1 MLIIPALAACGHSE
15 DPAAGSVT
23 IKTEK
28 PAKNKG
34 DQDEVKQGAVKMK
47 EITAHLQEVLEQKN
61 TEKIKS
67 LGKKLNDHWL
77 SFENGVRDRFP
88 LLYTKV
94 EKYEQPIFAQ
104 STLEKPN
111 LMEMKEQAN
120 GLQAALDQ
128 LKNAKESNRQTSEV
142 LKKAVKQY
150 HDYVVDQT
158 DHLVATTKGFVEAVK
173 SGDLKKAK
181 ALYPE
186 ARVYYERIEPVAES
200 FGDLDP
206 KIDARINDVDDKS
219 NWTGFHRL
227 EKALWKDQSLDG
239 QKKYAD
245 QLLKDV
251 KHLQRKV
258 ENIDLQPDQVVAGSM
273 ELLNEAAISKITGE
287 EERYSH
293 LDLVD
298 LAANVEG
305 SEAVYHAIVPALQG
319 NNKQL
324 ADKLDKRFRTI
335 HKTLQNDRKNDQY
348 VSYDKLNKDEIRE
361 LSHKLSQLSELM
373 AQTANIF

>member
-1 MLIIPALAACGHSE
+1 MIPALAACSNSE
-15 DPAAGSVT
+15 DQAAT
-23 IKTEK
+23 KTETSDK
-28 PAKNKG
+28 DKNRG
-34 DQDEVKQGAVKMK
+34 YENEIKQGAVQMKKM
-47 EITAHLQEVLEQKN
+47 TAKLQEALKQGDK
-61 TEKIKS
+61 EKAKS
-67 LGKKLNDHWL
+67 LGKEINDHWL

-104 STLEKPN
+104 ASLEKPD
-111 LMEMKEQAN
+111 LAEMKGQAK
-120 GLQAALDQ
+120 GLQSTLDQ
-128 LKNAKESNRQTSEV
+128 LKNAKETTQKSSRV
-142 LKKAVKQY
+142 LHKAVKQY
-150 HDYVVDQT
+150 QNYVLEQT
-158 DHLVATTKGFVEAVK
+158 DHLVNTTKDFVAAVK
-173 SGDLKKAK
+173 AGDVKKAK
-181 ALYPE
+181 EIYPE

-219 NWTGFHRL
+219 SWTGFHRL

-239 QKKYAD
+239 QKQYAD
-245 QLLKDV
+245 QLLEDV
-251 KHLQRKV
+251 NHLQTKV
-258 ENIDLQPDQVVAGSM
+258 KKIDLKPDQVVAGSM

-305 SEAVYHAIVPALQG
+305 SEAVYHAIVPALQD

-324 ADKLDKRFRTI
+324 ADKLDKQFQTF
-335 HKTLQNDRKNDQY
+335 HKTLQKYQKDDQY
-348 VSYDKLNKDEIRE
+348 VSYKKLSKNQIRE
-361 LSHKLSQLSELM
+361 LSEQLSSLSELM
-373 AQTANIF
+373 AQTAQIF